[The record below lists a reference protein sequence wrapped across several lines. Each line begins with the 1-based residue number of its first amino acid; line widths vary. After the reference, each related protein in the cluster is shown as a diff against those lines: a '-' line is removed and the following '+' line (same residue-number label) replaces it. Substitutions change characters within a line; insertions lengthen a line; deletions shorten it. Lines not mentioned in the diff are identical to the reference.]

1 MKLITVNIPKTYL
14 EDLEEL
20 VKVGL
25 YSSRSEAIRIA
36 VRDLIW
42 DEYWDQP
49 S

>member
-1 MKLITVNIPKTYL
+1 MKLITVNIPKAYL

-20 VKVGL
+20 VKIGM

-42 DEYWDQP
+42 DEYWDQ
-49 S
+49 SS